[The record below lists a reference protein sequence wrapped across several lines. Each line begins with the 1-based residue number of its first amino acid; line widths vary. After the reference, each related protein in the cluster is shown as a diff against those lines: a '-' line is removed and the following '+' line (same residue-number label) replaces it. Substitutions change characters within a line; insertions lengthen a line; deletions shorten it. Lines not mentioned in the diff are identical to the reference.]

1 MNTESNDIRRN
12 WHLAETAFKAKDW
25 RKALGFYR
33 QIIAVN
39 GNHVPSLIRLA
50 SIHIQLDDYGTAR
63 QFSLRASELPIG
75 DLPSTLMLARQ
86 LVIFS
91 EKKRLMD
98 YLHALRTDAFTDCQA
113 LAELSVLL
121 NSAGDVHGALRL
133 VDLAIARDSSF
144 APAYYFRGNLKTFI
158 GDAEGAQQDLNRCI
172 ELKPSFAQAYW
183 ALSNHT
189 SRDGSIDAPG
199 RIRKQLAQAKPG
211 LKDEIYLSI
220 ALHNELHKTG
230 DYENAWYALA
240 YGNKAK
246 RKQVPYKHQAT
257 LDLFSSLKRIDWQA
271 MPDHARNAVAQP
283 QAPIFIV
290 GMHRS
295 GTTLLEQMLAGHS
308 DILDGGES
316 ASLITQLKRTAN
328 STKEVD
334 AALID
339 KLAAMDLSQVS
350 GWYADNNSWR
360 QNGNRYFTEK
370 LPSNFQFIGFILKT
384 IPGARIINLVR
395 DPMSTCFSNL
405 RNLFNFECGY
415 SYEQTEL
422 ADYFVWYRGLMDYWR
437 AQFPGAICDVQYADL
452 VSDPAAEMQRVCAY
466 LDIEYQPAMTA
477 LDTKGKSV
485 ATASTVSVREGIQT
499 DRNQQWMHYQAH
511 LKPLIERLAEFK

>member
-1 MNTESNDIRRN
+1 MTPDSNNIRRN

-25 RKALGFYR
+25 RRALGFYQ
-33 QIIAVN
+33 QIVAAD
-39 GNHVPSLIRLA
+39 GGHVPSLIRLA

-98 YLHALRTDAFTDCQA
+98 YLHTLRTDAFTDCQA

-121 NSAGDVHGALRL
+121 NSAGDVQGALRL
-133 VDLAIARDSSF
+133 VDRAIARDPAF

-172 ELKPSFAQAYW
+172 ALKPSFAQAYW
-183 ALSNHT
+183 SLSNHKT
-189 SRDGSIDAPG
+189 RDAAMDAPG
-199 RIRKQLAQAKPG
+199 RIRKQLALAKPG

-220 ALHNELHKTG
+220 ALHNELHKIG
-230 DYENAWYALA
+230 DYENAWNALE

-246 RKQVPYKHQAT
+246 RRQVPYRHQAT
-257 LDLFSSLKRIDWQA
+257 QELFNSLKRVGWKA
-271 MPDHARNAVAQP
+271 MPDYSGSAAVQT

-308 DILDGGES
+308 GIKDGGES
-316 ASLITQLKRTAN
+316 ASLISQLKRAAN
-328 STKEVD
+328 TTKELN
-334 AALID
+334 AALIER
-339 KLAAMDLSQVS
+339 LASADLSHV
-350 GWYADNNSWR
+350 GAWYADNNAWR
-360 QNGNRYFTEK
+360 HDGNRYFTEK
-370 LPSNFQFIGFILKT
+370 LPSNFQFIGFILKA
-384 IPGARIINLVR
+384 IPGARIIHLVR

-405 RNLFNFECGY
+405 RNLFHFECGY
-415 SYEQTEL
+415 SYDQTEL
-422 ADYFVWYRGLMDYWR
+422 ADYFSGYRGLMDFWHS
-437 AQFPGAICDVQYADL
+437 QFPGAICDVRYDDL
-452 VSDPAAEMQRVCAY
+452 VRDPAAEMQRVCGY
-466 LDIEYQPAMTA
+466 LGVDYQPTMTA

-511 LKPLIERLAEFK
+511 LQPLIERLAEFK